1 MSEPACRSEV
11 ARLMRQISE
20 ANEAAYQALY
30 GLAQGTA
37 QHAIERLVSSFVRF
51 ADLSHQAG
59 DFTSTCGFAHKNNPP
74 IFACDVLLPQKRC
87 LERGC
92 MVHSGKQEPL

>member
-1 MSEPACRSEV
+1 MITAENKSEV

-37 QHAIERLVSSFVRF
+37 QHAFITARMERMGEC
-51 ADLSHQAG
+51 H
-59 DFTSTCGFAHKNNPP
+59 
-74 IFACDVLLPQKRC
+74 
-87 LERGC
+87 E
-92 MVHSGKQEPL
+92 

>member
-1 MSEPACRSEV
+1 MSEPECRSEV

-37 QHAIERLVSSFVRF
+37 QHAFITARMDRMGECHEQLVDLVGEHEAALLVCRALDGDGELHTHERIAVS
-51 ADLSHQAG
+51 
-59 DFTSTCGFAHKNNPP
+59 P
-74 IFACDVLLPQKRC
+74 
-87 LERGC
+87 
-92 MVHSGKQEPL
+92 

>member
-1 MSEPACRSEV
+1 MSEPECRSEV

-37 QHAIERLVSSFVRF
+37 QHTFITARMERMGEYHEQLVELVGEHEAALLVCR
-51 ADLSHQAG
+51 ALDG
-59 DFTSTCGFAHKNNPP
+59 DGEASMHARTAVS
-74 IFACDVLLPQKRC
+74 L
-87 LERGC
+87 
-92 MVHSGKQEPL
+92 

>member
-1 MSEPACRSEV
+1 MITAENKSEV

-37 QHAIERLVSSFVRF
+37 QHAFITARMERMVCRALDGDGELHTHERIAVS
-51 ADLSHQAG
+51 
-59 DFTSTCGFAHKNNPP
+59 P
-74 IFACDVLLPQKRC
+74 
-87 LERGC
+87 
-92 MVHSGKQEPL
+92 